1 LVGAVIAIQTWG
13 NHRHPSHMD
22 KRVHTHGD
30 RRIHTHGNRR
40 IQKHTEMFIDILT
53 GYLMSREFLMVA
65 ASSPHM
71 ISFSSIVSD
80 IAYHMFRCRSLDT
93 HRHKNRQQVNKM
105 DEMNTIAMRQE
116 VASVSET
123 DYGL

>member
-1 LVGAVIAIQTWG
+1 
-13 NHRHPSHMD
+13 
-22 KRVHTHGD
+22 
-30 RRIHTHGNRR
+30 
-40 IQKHTEMFIDILT
+40 MFIDILT

-80 IAYHMFRCRSLDT
+80 IAYHMFRCRMPDT
-93 HRHKNRQQVNKM
+93 HRHKNGQQVNKV

-116 VASVSET
+116 IASVSET

>member
-1 LVGAVIAIQTWG
+1 MDLVI
-13 NHRHPSHMD
+13 
-22 KRVHTHGD
+22 D
-30 RRIHTHGNRR
+30 R
-40 IQKHTEMFIDILT
+40 HTEIVIDILT

-80 IAYHMFRCRSLDT
+80 IAYHMFRCRNLDT
-93 HRHKNRQQVNKM
+93 HRHKNGQQVNKG
-105 DEMNTIAMRQE
+105 DVMNTTAMSKE

-123 DYGL
+123 D